1 MCSASQLDQDTI
13 EAIDQI
19 EDIGIELGHTF
30 LQKPG
35 MLTFLN
41 NHVVYH
47 GRTAWKHD
55 DDASSRDG
63 TSNGRLLLRAWISP
77 FNSRELP
84 GDGPYGEAYK
94 TMWGDTKSGAARGGL
109 EPAIKAGLK
118 TKPKE
123 LIEAYATG
131 KAQYYGLYKRS
142 FEGEDVHFDEKRSKA
157 GEGSSSSSEPSN
169 SGSAS
174 PK

>member
-1 MCSASQLDQDTI
+1 MFSHSMS
-13 EAIDQI
+13 
-19 EDIGIELGHTF
+19 LG
-30 LQKPG
+30 
-35 MLTFLN
+35 
-41 NHVVYH
+41 
-47 GRTAWKHD
+47 
-55 DDASSRDG
+55 
-63 TSNGRLLLRAWISP
+63 
-77 FNSRELP
+77 
-84 GDGPYGEAYK
+84 
-94 TMWGDTKSGAARGGL
+94 SGAACTRTGLKPAALSGGL

-142 FEGEDVHFDEKRSKA
+142 FDGEDVHFDEKRPKA
-157 GEGSSSSSEPSN
+157 GESSSSEPSN

>member
-1 MCSASQLDQDTI
+1 
-13 EAIDQI
+13 
-19 EDIGIELGHTF
+19 
-30 LQKPG
+30 

-55 DDASSRDG
+55 DSADSRDG
-63 TSNGRLLLRAWISP
+63 TSNGRLLLRAWVSP

-84 GDGPYGEAYK
+84 GDGPHGEAYK

-142 FEGEDVHFDEKRSKA
+142 FDGEDVHFDEKRPK